1 MLEDWKKKY
10 KEFCE
15 WQKTPYQVNPMSE
28 EEHIC
33 TTCGRHFAGNYCP
46 QCGQSSRIGR
56 YSFKKAFLLF
66 LDVWGLGN
74 RGMFRSIRDLF
85 LRPGYMIR
93 DYLKGMQMAY
103 FPPFKMLFLL
113 FALSLLVNTGVN
125 IKGENFIKEQQE
137 RFEKD
142 YITSLEKSKQAAK
155 EEQTADPKQKGI
167 DKKKELAQF
176 DAAMDKAF
184 MEYNDWT
191 NRHETLFT
199 LIFLFLI
206 AGPLYLL
213 FRHCPHIPDM
223 RFSEFF
229 VALIYITNLLTM
241 ISIIM
246 DFFGIN
252 VNYKAALPLLIVIT
266 LKQLSGYSY
275 TKTCLKTYL
284 IFLFLTALLLV
295 AIVMV
300 AFIYAKRVV
309 L

>member
-113 FALSLLVNTGVN
+113 FALSLLVNTGMN
-125 IKGENFIKEQQE
+125 IKG
-137 RFEKD
+137 
-142 YITSLEKSKQAAK
+142 
-155 EEQTADPKQKGI
+155 
-167 DKKKELAQF
+167 
-176 DAAMDKAF
+176 
-184 MEYNDWT
+184 
-191 NRHETLFT
+191 
-199 LIFLFLI
+199 
-206 AGPLYLL
+206 
-213 FRHCPHIPDM
+213 
-223 RFSEFF
+223 
-229 VALIYITNLLTM
+229 
-241 ISIIM
+241 
-246 DFFGIN
+246 
-252 VNYKAALPLLIVIT
+252 
-266 LKQLSGYSY
+266 
-275 TKTCLKTYL
+275 
-284 IFLFLTALLLV
+284 
-295 AIVMV
+295 
-300 AFIYAKRVV
+300 
-309 L
+309 

>member
-85 LRPGYMIR
+85 PPRPGGPITNNNR
-93 DYLKGMQMAY
+93 RKGMAS
-103 FPPFKMLFLL
+103 FSPLRLLSPP

-142 YITSLEKSKQAAK
+142 YNTSLEKSKQAAK

-167 DKKKELAQF
+167 DKKKKNPPLCPPRG
-176 DAAMDKAF
+176 KALCKIK
-184 MEYNDWT
+184 
-191 NRHETLFT
+191 NRPPPPRGGAHFC
-199 LIFLFLI
+199 FPVPDRWS
-206 AGPLYLL
+206 A
-213 FRHCPHIPDM
+213 IPT
-223 RFSEFF
+223 
-229 VALIYITNLLTM
+229 VP
-241 ISIIM
+241 
-246 DFFGIN
+246 
-252 VNYKAALPLLIVIT
+252 ALPSYSRHAVFRVLCGTDLYNQSVDNDFYHNGLLRHQCK
-266 LKQLSGYSY
+266 L
-275 TKTCLKTYL
+275 
-284 IFLFLTALLLV
+284 
-295 AIVMV
+295 
-300 AFIYAKRVV
+300 
-309 L
+309 

>member
-1 MLEDWKKKY
+1 
-10 KEFCE
+10 
-15 WQKTPYQVNPMSE
+15 
-28 EEHIC
+28 
-33 TTCGRHFAGNYCP
+33 
-46 QCGQSSRIGR
+46 
-56 YSFKKAFLLF
+56 
-66 LDVWGLGN
+66 
-74 RGMFRSIRDLF
+74 
-85 LRPGYMIR
+85 
-93 DYLKGMQMAY
+93 
-103 FPPFKMLFLL
+103 
-113 FALSLLVNTGVN
+113 
-125 IKGENFIKEQQE
+125 
-137 RFEKD
+137 
-142 YITSLEKSKQAAK
+142 
-155 EEQTADPKQKGI
+155 
-167 DKKKELAQF
+167 
-176 DAAMDKAF
+176 

-252 VNYKAALPLLIVIT
+252 VNYKAALPLLIVIP

-295 AIVMV
+295 AIVIV